1 MTNNLKQGLLDDR
14 SRYDVVDDV
23 EFKFRT
29 APGLSEKTIRSI
41 SAYKQEPNWVL
52 KKRLEGWRK
61 FKERPLPTWGPDLSA
76 LNLQK
81 IVFFSDMGRK
91 TRNKWD
97 EVPESIRA
105 AYERLGIPEAERKSL
120 AGAGAQM
127 EGAMVYHNLKKQW
140 EKQGIVFANF
150 DVAIKKHGELVREY
164 FMKRCVSIGDHAL
177 SSLHA
182 AVFSGGTFIY
192 VPPNVKVELPLQ
204 AYFRMNEPGTGQ
216 FEHTLIIADEG
227 SEVHYIEGCS
237 APRYSVNNLHVGCV
251 EIFVKRGA
259 KVRYS
264 SVENW
269 SKNTYNLNTKRAIVE
284 REGVME
290 WVNGNMGS
298 RVTMLYPSSVL
309 VGEGA
314 KTVFTGISLAGKG
327 QNQDTGCK
335 AIHLAS
341 HTSSTVVSKSI
352 VKDGGIAT
360 YRGLLRVS
368 SGARYV
374 RSQVKCDALILD
386 RHSSSKSVPYVDVR
400 EGSADVGHEARVG
413 KISEEQLLYARS
425 RGLSEVQAVQMIV
438 AGFIEPVVKELPLE
452 YAVELNRL
460 VEMETIGK

>member
-1 MTNNLKQGLLDDR
+1 MKNNLKQKMLEDR
-14 SRYDVVDDV
+14 SRYDVVDDIS
-23 EFKFRT
+23 FKYRT
-29 APGLSEKTIRSI
+29 ELGLSEKVVRSI
-41 SAYKQEPNWVL
+41 SAYKQEPDWVL

-61 FKERPLPTWGPDLSA
+61 FKERSLPLWGPDLSS
-76 LNLQK
+76 LNFQE
-81 IVFFSDMGRK
+81 IVFFSDTQGK
-91 TRNKWD
+91 EKNTWD
-97 EVPESIRA
+97 EVPKSIRE

-120 AGAGAQM
+120 AGVGAQM
-127 EGAMVYHNLKKQW
+127 EGSMVYHNLKKQW
-140 EKQGIVFANF
+140 ESQGIIFANF
-150 DVAIKKHGELVREY
+150 DVAIKEHEELVREY
-164 FMKRCVSIGDHAL
+164 FMRRCVSVGDHAL
-177 SSLHA
+177 SSLHM

-216 FEHTLIIADEG
+216 FEHTIIIADEG

-237 APRYSVNNLHVGCV
+237 APRYSVDNLHVGCV
-251 EIFVKRGA
+251 EIFVKSGA

-284 REGVME
+284 KEGVME

-298 RVTMLYPSSVL
+298 KVTMLYPSSIL

-314 KTVFTGISLAGKG
+314 KTSFMGITLAGKG

-335 AIHLAS
+335 VIHVAS
-341 HTSSTVVSKSI
+341 NTSSTVVNKSI
-352 VKDGGIAT
+352 VKDGGKST
-360 YRGLLRVS
+360 YRGLLRVG
-368 SGARYV
+368 SGARNV
-374 RSQVKCDALILD
+374 KSSVKCDALILD
-386 RHSSSKSVPYVDVR
+386 NHSSSKSVPYVDVR

-425 RGLSEVQAVQMIV
+425 RGLDEEQAVQMIV
-438 AGFIEPVVKELPLE
+438 AGFIEPVVRDLPLE

-460 VEMETIGK
+460 VEMETKN

>member
-1 MTNNLKQGLLDDR
+1 MKDNLKQEMSDDR
-14 SRYDVVDDV
+14 SRYDVVDDI
-23 EFKFRT
+23 EFTYRM
-29 APGLSEKTIRSI
+29 APGLSERVVRSI
-41 SAYKQEPNWVL
+41 SAYKQEPSWVL
-52 KKRLEGWRK
+52 RKRLEGLRK
-61 FKERPLPTWGPDLSA
+61 FKERALPRWGPDLSA
-76 LNLQK
+76 LNFDE
-81 IVFFSDMGRK
+81 IVFFSDLGQK
-91 TRNKWD
+91 ERNTWD
-97 EVPESIRA
+97 EVPKSIRA

-120 AGAGAQM
+120 AGVGAQM

-140 EKQGIVFANF
+140 KDLGIVFANF
-150 DVAIKKHGELVREY
+150 DVAIREHEELVREY
-164 FMKRCVSIGDHAL
+164 FMKRCVPVGDHVL

-192 VPPNVKVELPLQ
+192 VPPKVKVELPLQ

-251 EIFVKRGA
+251 EIFVKPGA

-269 SKNTYNLNTKRAIVE
+269 SKNTYNLNTKRAVVE

-314 KTVFTGISLAGKG
+314 KTSFVGIALAGKG

-360 YRGLLRVS
+360 YRGLLKVS
-368 SGARYV
+368 SGARNV
-374 RSQVKCDALILD
+374 KSSVKCDALVLD
-386 RHSSSKSVPYVDVR
+386 RYSSSKSIPYVDVR

-413 KISEEQLLYARS
+413 RISEEQLLYARS
-425 RGLSEVQAVQMIV
+425 RGLSEEQAVQMIV

-452 YAVELNRL
+452 YAVELNKL
-460 VEMETIGK
+460 VEMETNN